1 MLAVVGASPPNVI
14 SVSTMQTVPVPLNPL
29 YAVLGLLKVP
39 LTAVEL
45 FVTLPV
51 AVSYF
56 SVPHP
61 EHKLVSMTVSYIAVS
76 KRAHIYFY
84 AASPTRI
91 RTVYTS
97 SSQLSMLIFYSS
109 TMAAPARPKNRPILY
124 DQLFLCLFASRFS
137 VESCFRM
144 ARWSAWVASLV

>member
-1 MLAVVGASPPNVI
+1 
-14 SVSTMQTVPVPLNPL
+14 MQTVPVPLNPL

-39 LTAVEL
+39 LAAVEV
-45 FVTLPV
+45 FETLPV
-51 AVSYF
+51 DVSYF
-56 SVPHP
+56 WVPHP

-76 KRAHIYFY
+76 NRAHISFY
-84 AASPTRI
+84 PVSPTRI

-97 SSQLSMLIFYSS
+97 SSQFSMLIFYSS

-124 DQLFLCLFASRFS
+124 DQLFFCWFARRFS
-137 VESCFRM
+137 VESCLRM